1 VNPFDFSFAQFTRL
15 VIDALEAAEVT
26 YMIGGSVGLLAW
38 GEPRTTQDVDL
49 VIDFPI
55 ERVYALSQ
63 ALGKRGMLVPW
74 ETILDLL
81 QQPEGDLPINAIHLD
96 TGFKAELFL
105 LRPDDQFRAT
115 AMTRR
120 LIVEL
125 DAPVGPV
132 YVQSPE
138 DLIIY
143 KLRYYQISQ
152 QTKHIRDIQS
162 IFTAMGNELEL
173 AYLQRWI
180 DHFNLSSAWHTVQ
193 RWPNPDA

>member
-1 VNPFDFSFAQFTRL
+1 MNPFDVSFAQFTRL
-15 VIDALEAAEVT
+15 VVEALDAAKVD
-26 YMIGGSVGLLAW
+26 YMIGGSVGLWAW

-49 VIDFPI
+49 VIHLPI
-55 ERVYALSQ
+55 ERVYELSQ
-63 ALGKRGMLVPW
+63 ELRKRGMLVPW
-74 ETILDLL
+74 EIMLDLL

-105 LRPDDQFRAT
+105 LRADDQFRAT

-120 LIVEL
+120 LIVEF

-143 KLRYYQISQ
+143 KLRYYQISR

-162 IFTAMGNELEL
+162 IFTAMRDELDFP
-173 AYLQRWI
+173 YLQYWV
-180 DHFNLSSAWHTVQ
+180 DHFSLSSAWNTVQ
-193 RWPNPDA
+193 NWPSTG